1 MSMSNTTIYDTR
13 LQAHVVLEAETPL
26 VIGSGRKTMLTDAA
40 ILKDVNGFPYIPGTS
55 IAGILSHA
63 LDEKTKGTFF
73 GVKSTS
79 KENDNDSKGSDI
91 IFSEG
96 KIIDLKGNV
105 IDGISNLSETDF
117 SKKFKRLPKRN
128 HVCLTD
134 KGVAKK
140 AGKFDEEVIYK
151 GCRFAFDIEMVAKSG
166 DIDST
171 NSFFDEVLSSL
182 YSATLRIGG
191 GTRNGFGKM
200 KVHEIKK
207 RTLILS
213 NKCDLAK
220 YLNYSSNLSSNYA
233 DWDTL
238 KKSSTDEGWITYELT
253 LKPNDFFSFGAGF
266 GDKVVDDIQV
276 REECIEWNDKNEGT
290 FKEKYLIPAT
300 SLKGAIAHRVA
311 FYSNL
316 KEGKYAMQIQAEEFD
331 NYSGGMNKAVGQ
343 LFGYQKDKGENK
355 DDLRRGICIF
365 NDLFVEKNDK
375 KEKVFNHVSIDR
387 FTGGAIDGALF
398 SEKVIDGR
406 DLELK
411 TTIMVKDTGEEGLN
425 DALEC
430 LERALK
436 DIDLGTL
443 NFGGGSGRG
452 HGTFKCSI
460 IKNGQTL

>member
-1 MSMSNTTIYDTR
+1 MSNTTIYDAR

-63 LDEKTKGTFF
+63 LDEKTKGSFF
-73 GVKSTS
+73 GVKSSS
-79 KENDNDSKGSDI
+79 KNNDSKGSDI

-105 IDGISNLSETDF
+105 IDGISNLSDTDF

-171 NSFFDEVLSSL
+171 SSFFDEVLSSL
-182 YSATLRIGG
+182 YSSTFRIGG

-207 RTLILS
+207 RTLTLS
-213 NKCDLAK
+213 NKCDLDK

-266 GDKVVDDIQV
+266 GDKDVDDIQV
-276 REECIEWNDKNEGT
+276 REDCIEWNGQNEGT

-316 KEGKYAMQIQAEEFD
+316 KEGKYAMQILSEEFD
-331 NYSGGMNKAVGQ
+331 NYSGGMNKAVGL
-343 LFGYQKDKGENK
+343 LFGYHK
-355 DDLRRGICIF
+355 DDQRRGICIF
-365 NDLFVEKNDK
+365 NDLFVEKTDDK
-375 KEKVFNHVSIDR
+375 EKEKEKVFNHVSIDR

-411 TTIMVKDTGEEGLN
+411 TTIMVKDTGEEGQN

-443 NFGGGSGRG
+443 TFGGGSGRG
-452 HGTFKCSI
+452 HGTFKCEI
-460 IKNGQTL
+460 IRNGQKL

>member
-1 MSMSNTTIYDTR
+1 MSNTTIYDAR
-13 LQAHVVLEAETPL
+13 LQAHVLLEAETPL

-40 ILKDVNGFPYIPGTS
+40 ILKDVNGLPYIPGTS

-79 KENDNDSKGSDI
+79 KENDNDSKSSDI

-105 IDGISNLSETDF
+105 IDGISNLSDTDF
-117 SKKFKRLPKRN
+117 SNRFKRLPKRN

-134 KGVAKK
+134 KGVAKN

-151 GCRFAFDIEMVAKSG
+151 GCRFAFDIELVAKSG
-166 DIDST
+166 DLDSAS
-171 NSFFDEVLSSL
+171 SFFNEVLSSL
-182 YSATLRIGG
+182 YSSSFRIGG

-213 NKCDLAK
+213 NECDLDK
-220 YLNYSSNLSSNYA
+220 YLNYSSKLSSNYA
-233 DWDTL
+233 DWEAFE
-238 KKSSTDEGWITYELT
+238 KSSTDAGWITYELT
-253 LKPNDFFSFGAGF
+253 LTPVDFFSFGAGF

-316 KEGKYAMQIQAEEFD
+316 KEGKYAMQIPAEEFD
-331 NYSGGMNKAVGQ
+331 NYSGGMNTAVGQ
-343 LFGYQKDKGENK
+343 LFGYQKDKE
-355 DDLRRGICIF
+355 DLRRGICIF
-365 NDLFVEKNDK
+365 NDLFVEKNEE

-406 DLELK
+406 DLKLK
-411 TTIMVKDTGEEGLN
+411 TTIMVKDTGEEGLT

-443 NFGGGSGRG
+443 TFGGGSGRG

>member
-1 MSMSNTTIYDTR
+1 MSNTTIYDTR

-63 LDEKTKGTFF
+63 LDKETKGTFF
-73 GVKSTS
+73 GIKSSS

-117 SKKFKRLPKRN
+117 SNRFKRLPKRN
-128 HVCLTD
+128 HVCLTN
-134 KGVAKK
+134 KGVAKN

-171 NSFFDEVLSSL
+171 SSFFDEVLSSL

-316 KEGKYAMQIQAEEFD
+316 KVGEYAMQIPAEEFD

-343 LFGYQKDKGENK
+343 LFGYQKDKE
-355 DDLRRGICIF
+355 DLRRGICIF
-365 NDLFVEKNDK
+365 NDLFVEKNEE

-406 DLELK
+406 DLKFK
-411 TTIMVKDTGEEGLN
+411 TTIMVKDTGEEGLI

-443 NFGGGSGRG
+443 TFGGGSGRG

>member
-1 MSMSNTTIYDTR
+1 MSNTTIYDTR

-40 ILKDVNGFPYIPGTS
+40 ILKDINGFPYIPGTS

-63 LDEKTKGTFF
+63 LDEKTKGSFF

-117 SKKFKRLPKRN
+117 SKKFKRQPKRN
-128 HVCLTD
+128 HVRLTD

-171 NSFFDEVLSSL
+171 SSFFDEVLSSL

-238 KKSSTDEGWITYELT
+238 KNSSADEGWITYELT

-316 KEGKYAMQIQAEEFD
+316 KEGKYAMQIQAKEFD
-331 NYSGGMNKAVGQ
+331 NYSGGMNKAVGL
-343 LFGYQKDKGENK
+343 LFGYQKDKE
-355 DDLRRGICIF
+355 DLRRGICIF
-365 NDLFVEKNDK
+365 NDLFVEKNEK

-406 DLELK
+406 DLKLK
-411 TTIMVKDTGEEGLN
+411 TTIMVKDTGEEGLT

-443 NFGGGSGRG
+443 TFGGGSGRG

>member
-1 MSMSNTTIYDTR
+1 MSMSNTAIYDTR
-13 LQAHVVLEAETPL
+13 LQAHIVLEAETPL
-26 VIGSGRKTMLTDAA
+26 VIGSRRKTMLTDAA

-63 LDEKTKGTFF
+63 LDKETKGTFF
-73 GVKSTS
+73 GIKSSS

-117 SKKFKRLPKRN
+117 SNRFKRLPKRN
-128 HVCLTD
+128 HVCLTN
-134 KGVAKK
+134 KGVAKN

-171 NSFFDEVLSSL
+171 SSFFDEVLSSL

-276 REECIEWNDKNEGT
+276 REECIEWNDKNEGA

-311 FYSNL
+311 FYSNI
-316 KEGKYAMQIQAEEFD
+316 KEGKYAMQIPVEEFD
-331 NYSGGMNKAVGQ
+331 NYSGGMNKAVGL
-343 LFGYQKDKGENK
+343 LFGYQKDKE
-355 DDLRRGICIF
+355 DLRRGICIF
-365 NDLFVEKNDK
+365 NDLFVEKNEK

-398 SEKVIDGR
+398 SEKVIDGS
-406 DLELK
+406 DLKLK
-411 TTIMVKDTGEEGLN
+411 TTIMVKDTGEEGLT

-443 NFGGGSGRG
+443 TFGGGSGRG

>member
-1 MSMSNTTIYDTR
+1 MSNTTIYDAR

-40 ILKDVNGFPYIPGTS
+40 ILKDVNGLPYIPGTS

-96 KIIDLKGNV
+96 KIIDLKGKV
-105 IDGISNLSETDF
+105 IDGISNLSDTDF
-117 SKKFKRLPKRN
+117 SNRFKRLPKRN

-134 KGVAKK
+134 KGVAKN

-151 GCRFAFDIEMVAKSG
+151 GCRFAFDIELVAKSG
-166 DIDST
+166 DLDSAS
-171 NSFFDEVLSSL
+171 SFFDEVLSSL
-182 YSATLRIGG
+182 YSSTFRIGG

-213 NKCDLAK
+213 NECELDK
-220 YLNYSSNLSSNYA
+220 YLNYSSILSSNYA
-233 DWDTL
+233 DWEAFE
-238 KKSSTDEGWITYELT
+238 KSSTDEGWITYELT
-253 LKPNDFFSFGAGF
+253 LTPVDFFSFGAGF

-316 KEGKYAMQIQAEEFD
+316 KEGIPAEEFD
-331 NYSGGMNKAVGQ
+331 NYSGGMNTAVGQ
-343 LFGYQKDKGENK
+343 LFGYQKDKE
-355 DDLRRGICIF
+355 DLRRGICIF
-365 NDLFVEKNDK
+365 NDLFVEKNEK

-406 DLELK
+406 DLKLK

-425 DALEC
+425 NALEC

-443 NFGGGSGRG
+443 TFGGGSGRG

-460 IKNGQTL
+460 IKNGQML

>member
-1 MSMSNTTIYDTR
+1 MSNTTIYDTR

-40 ILKDVNGFPYIPGTS
+40 ILKDINGFPYIPGTS

-63 LDEKTKGTFF
+63 LDEKTKGSFF

-117 SKKFKRLPKRN
+117 SKKFKRQPKRN
-128 HVCLTD
+128 HVRLTD

-171 NSFFDEVLSSL
+171 SSFFDEVLSSL

-238 KKSSTDEGWITYELT
+238 KKSSADEGWITYELT

-316 KEGKYAMQIQAEEFD
+316 KEGKYAMQIQAKEFD
-331 NYSGGMNKAVGQ
+331 NYSGGMNKAVGL
-343 LFGYQKDKGENK
+343 LFGYQKDKE
-355 DDLRRGICIF
+355 DLRRGICIF
-365 NDLFVEKNDK
+365 NDLFVEKNDDK
-375 KEKVFNHVSIDR
+375 EKEKVFNHVSIDR

-406 DLELK
+406 NLKLK
-411 TTIMVKDTGEEGLN
+411 TIIMVKDTGEEGLN
-425 DALEC
+425 DALDC

-443 NFGGGSGRG
+443 TFGGGSGRG
-452 HGTFKCSI
+452 HGTFKCEI
-460 IKNGQTL
+460 IKNRQTL

>member
-1 MSMSNTTIYDTR
+1 MSNTTIYDTR

-40 ILKDVNGFPYIPGTS
+40 ILKDINGFPYIPGTS

-63 LDEKTKGTFF
+63 LDEKTKGSFF

-117 SKKFKRLPKRN
+117 SKKFKRQPKRN
-128 HVCLTD
+128 HVRLTD

-171 NSFFDEVLSSL
+171 SSFFDEVLSSL

-316 KEGKYAMQIQAEEFD
+316 KEGKYAMQIQAKEFD
-331 NYSGGMNKAVGQ
+331 NYSGGMNKAVGL
-343 LFGYQKDKGENK
+343 LFGYQKDKE
-355 DDLRRGICIF
+355 DLRRGICIF
-365 NDLFVEKNDK
+365 NDLFVEKNEK

-406 DLELK
+406 DLKLK

-443 NFGGGSGRG
+443 TFGGGSGRG

>member
-1 MSMSNTTIYDTR
+1 MSISNTTIYDTR

-40 ILKDVNGFPYIPGTS
+40 ILKDINGFPYIPGTS

-63 LDEKTKGTFF
+63 LDKETKGAFF
-73 GVKSTS
+73 GIKNFP
-79 KENDNDSKGSDI
+79 KGNDNDSKGSDI

-96 KIIDLKGNV
+96 KIFDLRGNV
-105 IDGISNLSETDF
+105 IDGISNLSDTVF
-117 SKKFKRLPKRN
+117 SDKFKRLPKRN

-134 KGVAKK
+134 KSVAKRT
-140 AGKFDEEVIYK
+140 GKFDEEVIYK

-166 DIDST
+166 DIDSA

-182 YSATLRIGG
+182 YSSTFRIGG

-213 NKCDLAK
+213 NECELDK
-220 YLNYSSNLSSNYA
+220 YLNYCSNLSSSYV
-233 DWDTL
+233 DWDPF

-253 LKPNDFFSFGAGF
+253 LTPNNFFSFGAGF
-266 GDKVVDDIQV
+266 GDKEVDDIQV
-276 REECIEWNDKNEGT
+276 REECIEWNDQNKGT

-316 KEGKYAMQIQAEEFD
+316 KEGKYAMQIPAEEFD
-331 NYSGGMNKAVGQ
+331 KYSGGINKAVGQ
-343 LFGYQKDKGENK
+343 LFGYQKDKE
-355 DDLRRGICIF
+355 DVRRGICIF
-365 NDLFVEKNDK
+365 NDLFVEKTEI

-398 SEKVIDGR
+398 SEKVIDGK
-406 DLELK
+406 DLKLK

-436 DIDLGTL
+436 DINLGTL
-443 NFGGGSGRG
+443 TFGGGSGRG
-452 HGTFKCSI
+452 HGTFKCKI
-460 IKNGQTL
+460 IKNGQEL

>member
-1 MSMSNTTIYDTR
+1 MSNTTIYDTR

-40 ILKDVNGFPYIPGTS
+40 ILKDINGFPYIPGTS

-63 LDEKTKGTFF
+63 LDEKTKGSFF

-117 SKKFKRLPKRN
+117 SKKFKRQPKRN
-128 HVCLTD
+128 HVRLTD

-171 NSFFDEVLSSL
+171 SSFFDEVLSSL
-182 YSATLRIGG
+182 YSETLRIGG

-316 KEGKYAMQIQAEEFD
+316 KEGKYAMQIQAKEFD
-331 NYSGGMNKAVGQ
+331 NYSGGMNKAVGL
-343 LFGYQKDKGENK
+343 LFGYQKDKE
-355 DDLRRGICIF
+355 DLRRGICIF
-365 NDLFVEKNDK
+365 NDLFVEKNEK

-406 DLELK
+406 DLKLK
-411 TTIMVKDTGEEGLN
+411 TTIMVKDTGEEGLT

-443 NFGGGSGRG
+443 TFGGGSGRG

>member
-1 MSMSNTTIYDTR
+1 MIMSNTTIYDAR

-40 ILKDVNGFPYIPGTS
+40 ILKDVNGLPYIPGTS

-96 KIIDLKGNV
+96 KIIDLKGKV
-105 IDGISNLSETDF
+105 IDGISNLSDTDF
-117 SKKFKRLPKRN
+117 SNRFKRLPKRN

-134 KGVAKK
+134 KGVAKN

-151 GCRFAFDIEMVAKSG
+151 GCRFAFDIELVAKSG
-166 DIDST
+166 DLDSAS
-171 NSFFDEVLSSL
+171 SFFDEVLSSL
-182 YSATLRIGG
+182 YSSTFRIGG

-213 NKCDLAK
+213 NECELDK
-220 YLNYSSNLSSNYA
+220 YLNYSSILSSNYA
-233 DWDTL
+233 DWEAFE
-238 KKSSTDEGWITYELT
+238 KSSTDEGWITYELT
-253 LKPNDFFSFGAGF
+253 LTPVDFFSFGAGF

-316 KEGKYAMQIQAEEFD
+316 KEGKYAMQIPEEFD
-331 NYSGGMNKAVGQ
+331 NYSGGMNTAVGQ
-343 LFGYQKDKGENK
+343 LFGYQKDKE
-355 DDLRRGICIF
+355 DLRRGICIF
-365 NDLFVEKNDK
+365 NDLFVEKNEK

-406 DLELK
+406 DLKLK

-425 DALEC
+425 NALEC

-443 NFGGGSGRG
+443 TFGGGSGRG

-460 IKNGQTL
+460 IKNGQML

>member
-1 MSMSNTTIYDTR
+1 MSNTTIYDTR

-26 VIGSGRKTMLTDAA
+26 VIGSGKKTMLTDAA
-40 ILKDVNGFPYIPGTS
+40 ILKDINGFPYIPGTS

-105 IDGISNLSETDF
+105 IDGISNLSDTDF

-166 DIDST
+166 DIDSAS
-171 NSFFDEVLSSL
+171 SFFDEVLSSL

-191 GTRNGFGKM
+191 GARNGFGKM

-207 RTLILS
+207 RTLTLS
-213 NKCDLAK
+213 NKCDLDK

-233 DWDTL
+233 DWASF
-238 KKSSTDEGWITYELT
+238 KKSSTDERWITYELT

-276 REECIEWNDKNEGT
+276 REECIEWNGQNEGT

-316 KEGKYAMQIQAEEFD
+316 KEGKYAMQIPAEEFD
-331 NYSGGMNKAVGQ
+331 DYSGGMNKAVGQ
-343 LFGYQKDKGENK
+343 LFGYQKDKE
-355 DDLRRGICIF
+355 DLRRGICIF
-365 NDLFVEKNDK
+365 NDLFVEKNEK

-406 DLELK
+406 DLKLK
-411 TTIMVKDTGEEGLN
+411 TTIMVKDTGEEGLA

-443 NFGGGSGRG
+443 TFGGGSGRG

>member
-1 MSMSNTTIYDTR
+1 MSNTTIYDAR
-13 LQAHVVLEAETPL
+13 LQAHVVLEAGTPL

-40 ILKDVNGFPYIPGTS
+40 ILKDINGFPYIPGTS

-63 LDEKTKGTFF
+63 FDEKTKGSFF

-105 IDGISNLSETDF
+105 IDGISNLSDTDF
-117 SKKFKRLPKRN
+117 SNRFKRLPKRN

-134 KGVAKK
+134 KGVAKN

-151 GCRFAFDIEMVAKSG
+151 GCRFAFDIELVAKSG
-166 DIDST
+166 DLDSAS
-171 NSFFDEVLSSL
+171 SFFNEVLSSL
-182 YSATLRIGG
+182 YSSTFRIGG

-213 NKCDLAK
+213 NECELDK
-220 YLNYSSNLSSNYA
+220 YLNYSSILSSNYA
-233 DWDTL
+233 DWDAFE
-238 KKSSTDEGWITYELT
+238 KSSTDKGWITYELT
-253 LKPNDFFSFGAGF
+253 LAPNDFFSFGAGF
-266 GDKVVDDIQV
+266 GDKDVDDIQV
-276 REECIEWNDKNEGT
+276 REEHIEWKDQNEGV
-290 FKEKYLIPAT
+290 FEEKYLIPAT

-316 KEGKYAMQIQAEEFD
+316 KEGKYAMQIPAEEFD
-331 NYSGGMNKAVGQ
+331 NYSGGMNTAVGQ
-343 LFGYQKDKGENK
+343 LFGYQKDKE
-355 DDLRRGICIF
+355 DLRRGICIF
-365 NDLFVEKNDK
+365 NDLFVEKNEE

-411 TTIMVKDTGEEGLN
+411 TTIMVKDTGEEGLT

-443 NFGGGSGRG
+443 TFGGGSGRG

>member
-1 MSMSNTTIYDTR
+1 MSNTTIYDAR

-40 ILKDVNGFPYIPGTS
+40 ILKDVNGLPYIPGTS

-96 KIIDLKGNV
+96 KIIDLKGKV
-105 IDGISNLSETDF
+105 IDGISNLSDTDF
-117 SKKFKRLPKRN
+117 SNRFKRLPKRN

-134 KGVAKK
+134 KGVAKN

-151 GCRFAFDIEMVAKSG
+151 GCRFAFDIELVAKSG
-166 DIDST
+166 DLDSAS
-171 NSFFDEVLSSL
+171 SFFDEVLSSL
-182 YSATLRIGG
+182 YSSTFRIGG

-213 NKCDLAK
+213 NECELDK
-220 YLNYSSNLSSNYA
+220 YLNYSSILSSNYA
-233 DWDTL
+233 DWEAFE
-238 KKSSTDEGWITYELT
+238 KSSTDEGWITYELT
-253 LKPNDFFSFGAGF
+253 LTPVDFFSFGAGF

-316 KEGKYAMQIQAEEFD
+316 KEGKYAMQIPEEFD
-331 NYSGGMNKAVGQ
+331 NYSGGMNTAVGQ
-343 LFGYQKDKGENK
+343 LFGYQKDKE
-355 DDLRRGICIF
+355 DLRRGICIF
-365 NDLFVEKNDK
+365 NDLFVEKNEK

-406 DLELK
+406 DLKLK

-425 DALEC
+425 NALEC

-443 NFGGGSGRG
+443 TFGGGSGRG

-460 IKNGQTL
+460 IKNGQML

>member
-1 MSMSNTTIYDTR
+1 MSNTTIYDTR

-40 ILKDVNGFPYIPGTS
+40 ILKDINGFPYIPGTS

-63 LDEKTKGTFF
+63 LDEKTKGSFF

-117 SKKFKRLPKRN
+117 SNRFKRLPKRN
-128 HVCLTD
+128 HVCLTN
-134 KGVAKK
+134 KGVAKN

-171 NSFFDEVLSSL
+171 SSFFDEVLSSL

-316 KEGKYAMQIQAEEFD
+316 KEGKYAMQIQAKEFD
-331 NYSGGMNKAVGQ
+331 NYSGGMNKAVGL
-343 LFGYQKDKGENK
+343 LFGYQKDKE
-355 DDLRRGICIF
+355 DLRRGICIF
-365 NDLFVEKNDK
+365 NDLFVEKNEK

-406 DLELK
+406 DLKLK
-411 TTIMVKDTGEEGLN
+411 TTIMVKDTGEEGLT

-443 NFGGGSGRG
+443 TFGGGSGRG

>member
-1 MSMSNTTIYDTR
+1 
-13 LQAHVVLEAETPL
+13 
-26 VIGSGRKTMLTDAA
+26 MLTDAA
-40 ILKDVNGFPYIPGTS
+40 ILKDINGFPYIPGTS

-63 LDEKTKGTFF
+63 LDEKTKGSFF

-117 SKKFKRLPKRN
+117 SKKFKRQPKRN
-128 HVCLTD
+128 HVRLTD

-171 NSFFDEVLSSL
+171 SSFFDEVLSSL

-238 KKSSTDEGWITYELT
+238 KKSSADEGWITYELT

-316 KEGKYAMQIQAEEFD
+316 KEGKYAMQIQAKEFD
-331 NYSGGMNKAVGQ
+331 NYSGGMNKAVGL
-343 LFGYQKDKGENK
+343 LFGYQKDKE
-355 DDLRRGICIF
+355 DLRRGICIF
-365 NDLFVEKNDK
+365 NDLFVEKNEK

-406 DLELK
+406 DLKLK
-411 TTIMVKDTGEEGLN
+411 TTIMVKDTGEEGLT

-443 NFGGGSGRG
+443 TFGGGSGRG

>member
-1 MSMSNTTIYDTR
+1 MSNTTIYDTR

-40 ILKDVNGFPYIPGTS
+40 ILKDINGFPYIPGTS

-63 LDEKTKGTFF
+63 LDEKTKGSFF

-117 SKKFKRLPKRN
+117 SKKFKRQPKRN
-128 HVCLTD
+128 HVRLTD

-171 NSFFDEVLSSL
+171 SSFFDEVLSSL

-238 KKSSTDEGWITYELT
+238 KKSSADEGWITYELT
-253 LKPNDFFSFGAGF
+253 LKPDDFFSFGAGF

-316 KEGKYAMQIQAEEFD
+316 KEGKYAMQIQAKEFD
-331 NYSGGMNKAVGQ
+331 NYSGGMNKAVGL
-343 LFGYQKDKGENK
+343 LFGYQKDKE
-355 DDLRRGICIF
+355 DLRRGICIF
-365 NDLFVEKNDK
+365 NDLFVEKNEK

-406 DLELK
+406 DLKLK
-411 TTIMVKDTGEEGLN
+411 TTIMVKDTGEEGLT

-443 NFGGGSGRG
+443 TFGGGSGRG

>member
-1 MSMSNTTIYDTR
+1 MIMSNTTIYDTR

-40 ILKDVNGFPYIPGTS
+40 ILKDINGFPYIPGTS

-105 IDGISNLSETDF
+105 IDGISNSSDTDF
-117 SKKFKRLPKRN
+117 SNRFKRLPKRN
-128 HVCLTD
+128 HVRLTD
-134 KGVAKK
+134 KGVAKN

-151 GCRFAFDIEMVAKSG
+151 GCRFVFDIEMVVKSG
-166 DIDST
+166 DLDSAS
-171 NSFFDEVLSSL
+171 SFFDEVLSSL
-182 YSATLRIGG
+182 YSSTFRIGG

-213 NKCDLAK
+213 NECELEK
-220 YLNYSSNLSSNYA
+220 YLNHSSYLSSNYA
-233 DWDTL
+233 DWEAFE
-238 KKSSTDEGWITYELT
+238 KSSTDEGWITYELT

-266 GDKVVDDIQV
+266 GDKDVDDIQV
-276 REECIEWNDKNEGT
+276 REECIEWNGQNEGT

-316 KEGKYAMQIQAEEFD
+316 KEGKYAMQILSEEFD
-331 NYSGGMNKAVGQ
+331 NYSGGMNKAVGL
-343 LFGYQKDKGENK
+343 LFGYHNDEQ
-355 DDLRRGICIF
+355 RRRICIF
-365 NDLFVEKNDK
+365 NDLFVEKTDEK
-375 KEKVFNHVSIDR
+375 EKEKVFNHVSIDR

-411 TTIMVKDTGEEGLN
+411 TTIMVKDTGEEGIT

-443 NFGGGSGRG
+443 TFGGGSGRG
-452 HGTFKCSI
+452 HGTFKCTI
-460 IKNGQTL
+460 IKNGQEL

>member
-1 MSMSNTTIYDTR
+1 MIMSNTTIYDTQ

-40 ILKDVNGFPYIPGTS
+40 ILKDINGFPYIPGTS

-63 LDEKTKGTFF
+63 LDEKTKGSFF
-73 GVKSTS
+73 GVKSSS
-79 KENDNDSKGSDI
+79 KNNDSKGSDI

-105 IDGISNLSETDF
+105 IDGISNSSDTDF

-171 NSFFDEVLSSL
+171 SSFFDEVLSSL
-182 YSATLRIGG
+182 YSSTFRIGG

-207 RTLILS
+207 RTLTLS
-213 NKCDLAK
+213 NKSDLDK

-233 DWDTL
+233 DWASF

-276 REECIEWNDKNEGT
+276 REECIEWNGQNEGT

-316 KEGKYAMQIQAEEFD
+316 KEGKYAMQIPAEEFD
-331 NYSGGMNKAVGQ
+331 NYSGGMNKAVGL
-343 LFGYQKDKGENK
+343 LFGYHNDEQ
-355 DDLRRGICIF
+355 RRGICIF
-365 NDLFVEKNDK
+365 NDLLVERNEK

-411 TTIMVKDTGEEGLN
+411 TTIMVKNTGEEGLN

-443 NFGGGSGRG
+443 TFGGGSGRG

-460 IKNGQTL
+460 IKNGQML

>member
-1 MSMSNTTIYDTR
+1 MSMSNTAIYDTR
-13 LQAHVVLEAETPL
+13 LQAHIVLEAETPL

-63 LDEKTKGTFF
+63 LDKETKGTFF
-73 GVKSTS
+73 GIKSSS

-105 IDGISNLSETDF
+105 IDGISNLSETNF
-117 SKKFKRLPKRN
+117 SNRFKRLPKRN
-128 HVCLTD
+128 HVCLTN
-134 KGVAKK
+134 KGVAKN

-171 NSFFDEVLSSL
+171 SSFFDEVLSSL

-311 FYSNL
+311 FYNNL
-316 KEGKYAMQIQAEEFD
+316 KEGKYAMQIPAEEFD

-343 LFGYQKDKGENK
+343 LFGYQKDKE
-355 DDLRRGICIF
+355 DLRRGICIF
-365 NDLFVEKNDK
+365 NDLFVEKNEE

-387 FTGGAIDGALF
+387 FTGGAIDGVLF

-406 DLELK
+406 DLKLK
-411 TTIMVKDTGEEGLN
+411 TRIMVKDTAEEGLN

-443 NFGGGSGRG
+443 TFGGGSGRG

>member
-1 MSMSNTTIYDTR
+1 MSNTTIYDTR

-40 ILKDVNGFPYIPGTS
+40 ILKDINGFPYIPGTS

-117 SKKFKRLPKRN
+117 SKKFKRQPKRN
-128 HVCLTD
+128 HVRLTD

-171 NSFFDEVLSSL
+171 SSFFDEVLSSL

-316 KEGKYAMQIQAEEFD
+316 KEGKYAMQIQAKEFD
-331 NYSGGMNKAVGQ
+331 NYSGGMNKAVGL
-343 LFGYQKDKGENK
+343 LFGYQKDKE
-355 DDLRRGICIF
+355 DLRRGICIF
-365 NDLFVEKNDK
+365 NDLFVEKNEK

-406 DLELK
+406 DLKLK
-411 TTIMVKDTGEEGLN
+411 TTIMVKDTGEEGLT

-443 NFGGGSGRG
+443 TFGGGSGRG

>member
-1 MSMSNTTIYDTR
+1 MSNTTIYDTR

-40 ILKDVNGFPYIPGTS
+40 ILKDINGFPYIPGTS

-63 LDEKTKGTFF
+63 LDEKTKGSFF

-117 SKKFKRLPKRN
+117 SKKFKRQPKRN
-128 HVCLTD
+128 HVRLTD

-171 NSFFDEVLSSL
+171 SSFFDEVLSSL

-316 KEGKYAMQIQAEEFD
+316 KEGKYAMQIQAKEFD
-331 NYSGGMNKAVGQ
+331 NYSGGMNKAVGL
-343 LFGYQKDKGENK
+343 LFGYQKDKE
-355 DDLRRGICIF
+355 DLRRGICIF
-365 NDLFVEKNDK
+365 NDLFVEKNEK

-406 DLELK
+406 DLKLK
-411 TTIMVKDTGEEGLN
+411 TTIMVKDTGEEGLT

-443 NFGGGSGRG
+443 TFGGGSGRG

>member
-1 MSMSNTTIYDTR
+1 MSNTTIYDTR

-40 ILKDVNGFPYIPGTS
+40 ILKDINGFPYIPGTS

-63 LDEKTKGTFF
+63 LDEKTKGSFF

-117 SKKFKRLPKRN
+117 SKKFKRQPKRN
-128 HVCLTD
+128 HVRLTD

-171 NSFFDEVLSSL
+171 SSFFDEVLSSL

-238 KKSSTDEGWITYELT
+238 KKSSADEGWITYELT

-316 KEGKYAMQIQAEEFD
+316 KEGKYAMQIQAKEFD
-331 NYSGGMNKAVGQ
+331 NYSGGMNKAVGL
-343 LFGYQKDKGENK
+343 LFGYQKDKE
-355 DDLRRGICIF
+355 DLRRGICIF
-365 NDLFVEKNDK
+365 NDLFVEKNEK

-406 DLELK
+406 DLKLK
-411 TTIMVKDTGEEGLN
+411 TTIMVKDTGEEGLT

-443 NFGGGSGRG
+443 TFGGGSGRG

>member
-1 MSMSNTTIYDTR
+1 MSNTTIYDAR

-40 ILKDVNGFPYIPGTS
+40 ILKDVNGLPYIPGTS

-105 IDGISNLSETDF
+105 IDGISNLSDTDF
-117 SKKFKRLPKRN
+117 SNRFKRLPKRN

-134 KGVAKK
+134 KGVAKN

-151 GCRFAFDIEMVAKSG
+151 GCRFAFDIELVAKSG
-166 DIDST
+166 DLDSAS
-171 NSFFDEVLSSL
+171 SFFNEVLSSL
-182 YSATLRIGG
+182 YSSTFRIGG

-213 NKCDLAK
+213 NECDLDK
-220 YLNYSSNLSSNYA
+220 YLNYSSKLSSNYA
-233 DWDTL
+233 DWEAFE
-238 KKSSTDEGWITYELT
+238 KSSTDAGWITYELT
-253 LKPNDFFSFGAGF
+253 LTPVDFFSFGAGF

-276 REECIEWNDKNEGT
+276 REECIEWNDKNEGA

-316 KEGKYAMQIQAEEFD
+316 KEGKYAMRIQEFD
-331 NYSGGMNKAVGQ
+331 NYSGGMNKAVGL
-343 LFGYQKDKGENK
+343 LFGYHNDKGEYN
-355 DDLRRGICIF
+355 DEQRRGICIF
-365 NDLFVEKNDK
+365 NDLFVEKTDDK

-411 TTIMVKDTGEEGLN
+411 TTIMVKNTGEEGLN
-425 DALEC
+425 DAFEC

-443 NFGGGSGRG
+443 TFGGGSGRG
-452 HGTFKCSI
+452 HGTFKCEI
-460 IKNGQTL
+460 IRNGQKL

>member
-1 MSMSNTTIYDTR
+1 MSNTTIYDAR

-40 ILKDVNGFPYIPGTS
+40 ILKDVNGLPYIPGTS

-96 KIIDLKGNV
+96 KIIDLKGKV
-105 IDGISNLSETDF
+105 IDGISNLSDTDF
-117 SKKFKRLPKRN
+117 SNRFKRLPKRN

-134 KGVAKK
+134 KGVAKN

-151 GCRFAFDIEMVAKSG
+151 GCRFAFDIELVAKSG
-166 DIDST
+166 DLDSAS
-171 NSFFDEVLSSL
+171 SFFDEVLSSL
-182 YSATLRIGG
+182 YSSTFRIGG

-207 RTLILS
+207 RTLIL
-213 NKCDLAK
+213 NNECELDK
-220 YLNYSSNLSSNYA
+220 YLNYSSILSSNYA
-233 DWDTL
+233 DWEAFE
-238 KKSSTDEGWITYELT
+238 KSSTDEGWITYELT
-253 LKPNDFFSFGAGF
+253 LTPVDFFSFGAGF

-316 KEGKYAMQIQAEEFD
+316 KEGKYAMQIPEEFD
-331 NYSGGMNKAVGQ
+331 NYSGGMNTAVGQ
-343 LFGYQKDKGENK
+343 LFGYQKDKE
-355 DDLRRGICIF
+355 DLRRGICIF
-365 NDLFVEKNDK
+365 NDLFVEKNEK

-406 DLELK
+406 DLKLK

-425 DALEC
+425 NALEC

-443 NFGGGSGRG
+443 TFGGGSGRG

-460 IKNGQTL
+460 IKNGQML

>member
-1 MSMSNTTIYDTR
+1 MIMSNTTIYDTR

-40 ILKDVNGFPYIPGTS
+40 ILKDINGFPYIPGTS

-63 LDEKTKGTFF
+63 LNEKTKGSFF

-79 KENDNDSKGSDI
+79 KNNDSKGSDI

-105 IDGISNLSETDF
+105 IDGISNSSDTDF
-117 SKKFKRLPKRN
+117 SDRFKRLPKRN

-166 DIDST
+166 DIDSAS
-171 NSFFDEVLSSL
+171 SFFDKVLSSL
-182 YSATLRIGG
+182 YSSTFRIGG

-213 NKCDLAK
+213 NECELEK

-233 DWDTL
+233 DWEAFE
-238 KKSSTDEGWITYELT
+238 KSSTAEGWITYELT

-276 REECIEWNDKNEGT
+276 REECIEWNGQNEGT

-316 KEGKYAMQIQAEEFD
+316 KEGNYAMQILSEEFD
-331 NYSGGMNKAVGQ
+331 NYSGGMNKAVGL
-343 LFGYQKDKGENK
+343 LFGYHNDEQ
-355 DDLRRGICIF
+355 RRGICIF
-365 NDLFVEKNDK
+365 NDLFVEKTDH

-411 TTIMVKDTGEEGLN
+411 TTIMVKNTGEEGLN

-443 NFGGGSGRG
+443 TFGGGSGRG
-452 HGTFKCSI
+452 HGTFKCEI
-460 IKNGQTL
+460 IRNGQKL

>member
-1 MSMSNTTIYDTR
+1 MSNTTIYDTR

-40 ILKDVNGFPYIPGTS
+40 ILKDINGFPYIPGTS

-63 LDEKTKGTFF
+63 LDEKTKGSFF

-117 SKKFKRLPKRN
+117 SKKFKRQPKRN
-128 HVCLTD
+128 HVRLTD

-171 NSFFDEVLSSL
+171 SSFFDEVLSSL

-316 KEGKYAMQIQAEEFD
+316 KEGKYAMQIQAKEFD
-331 NYSGGMNKAVGQ
+331 NYSGGMNKAVGL
-343 LFGYQKDKGENK
+343 LFGYQKDKE
-355 DDLRRGICIF
+355 DLRRGICIF
-365 NDLFVEKNDK
+365 NDLFVEKNEK
-375 KEKVFNHVSIDR
+375 KEKVLNHVSIDR

-406 DLELK
+406 DLKLK
-411 TTIMVKDTGEEGLN
+411 TTIMVKDTGEEGLT

-443 NFGGGSGRG
+443 TFGGGSGRG

>member
-1 MSMSNTTIYDTR
+1 MSNTTIYDAR

-40 ILKDVNGFPYIPGTS
+40 ILKDVNGLPYIPGTS

-105 IDGISNLSETDF
+105 IDGISNLSDTDF
-117 SKKFKRLPKRN
+117 SNRFKRLPKRN

-134 KGVAKK
+134 KGVAKN

-151 GCRFAFDIEMVAKSG
+151 GCRFAFDMEMVAKSG
-166 DIDST
+166 DIDSAR
-171 NSFFDEVLSSL
+171 SFFDEVLSSL
-182 YSATLRIGG
+182 YSSTFRIGG

-213 NKCDLAK
+213 NECELDK
-220 YLNYSSNLSSNYA
+220 YLNYSSILSSNYA
-233 DWDTL
+233 DWDSFE
-238 KKSSTDEGWITYELT
+238 KSSTDKGWITYELT
-253 LKPNDFFSFGAGF
+253 LTPNDFFSFGAGF
-266 GDKVVDDIQV
+266 GDKDVDDIQV
-276 REECIEWNDKNEGT
+276 REEYIEWKDQNEGV
-290 FKEKYLIPAT
+290 FEEKHLIPAT

-316 KEGKYAMQIQAEEFD
+316 KEVKYAMQIPIEEFD
-331 NYSGGMNKAVGQ
+331 NYSGGMNTAVGL
-343 LFGYQKDKGENK
+343 LFGYQKDKE
-355 DDLRRGICIF
+355 DLRRGICIF
-365 NDLFVEKNDK
+365 NDLFVEKDKK

-411 TTIMVKDTGEEGLN
+411 TTIMVKDTGEEGLT

-443 NFGGGSGRG
+443 TFGGGSGRG

-460 IKNGQTL
+460 IKNGQML